1 VKSVGER
8 PQSFGE
14 EIANSATHGFGVLT
28 LCMTTP
34 FLLNTALHE
43 GGPLAVVSASIFAG
57 TSILLYLVS
66 TAYHAKRPG
75 RLKQWLQKIDHA
87 AIFLLI
93 AGTYTPFSL
102 GALRGPWGW
111 SLFGVVW
118 GLAVAGIGLEAIG
131 MTRYRILAIAIY
143 LVMGWL
149 VMVAVVPLVKHVPAT
164 GLVLLLAGGLSYTIG
179 VPFYVAERLRYSH
192 TLWHLFVLAGT
203 ACHFLAVMHYAV

>member
-1 VKSVGER
+1 VKQR

-14 EIANSATHGFGVLT
+14 EVANSATHGFGVLV
-28 LCMTTP
+28 LCLTTP
-34 FLLNTALHE
+34 FLLNTALRN
-43 GGPLAVVSASIFAG
+43 GGPLAVVSAGVFAG
-57 TSILLYLVS
+57 TAILLYLAS
-66 TAYHAKRPG
+66 TVYHARRHGKA
-75 RLKQWLQKIDHA
+75 KQWLEKIDRA

-131 MTRYRILAIAIY
+131 MTRHRILPLAMY
-143 LVMGWL
+143 LAMGWL
-149 VMVAVVPLVKHVPAT
+149 VIVAVVPVVEHVPAT
-164 GLVLLLAGGLSYTIG
+164 GIVLLLAGGLSYTIG
-179 VPFYVAERLRYSH
+179 IAFYVAERRRYSH